1 MSIMRSMSKRAIKI
15 ATALALVAVM
25 AVSLLTACAG
35 QPGSQ
40 FTAQCS
46 DDIPVPNPANSPGL
60 VSDCATLLAI
70 ESTLEGTDG
79 DLNWS
84 PSIQINE
91 WDGVAIS
98 DNRVTSLSLERLR
111 LNGEIPPDLGNLDN
125 LMELHLNVN
134 QLTGAIPS
142 ELGDLDNLTE
152 LTLSANQLTGTIPS
166 ELGNLANLME
176 LHLSANQLTGA
187 IPPELGNLSNL
198 TELDLNDNQLTGAI
212 PEELG
217 NLDNLGRLYLYDN
230 HLTGEIPEELGNAD
244 NLRNLYLYN
253 NQLTG
258 AIPEELGNLPY
269 LWELHLSDNQL
280 TGEIPPELGNPN
292 DLWLLALTN
301 NQLTG
306 KIPPELG
313 NLSNLKSLNLAG
325 NQLTGEIP
333 PELGGLNKLWGLSLA
348 DNQFTG
354 CLPWSLSVQLNIDQT
369 EWNGLPI
376 CDAPT
381 ATPLP
386 TPTSAPSASGG
397 ACIERLT
404 DSGRVS
410 SRWVSACLSANP
422 PNDDAYYARFYTFTL
437 GTAALVTITLSSAD
451 AVPYFYLLEGEGTDG
466 TVRLHKGDESVTSVA
481 TTVSLPAG
489 NYTIESSTWD
499 AETTGDFTLEV
510 DITQP

>member
-1 MSIMRSMSKRAIKI
+1 MSIKLAMSKRAIRM
-15 ATALALVAVM
+15 ATALALVTAM

-35 QPGSQ
+35 QPSSQ

-70 ESTLEGTDG
+70 ESALEGTDG

-84 PSIQINE
+84 PSIQIRE

-98 DNRVTSLSLERLR
+98 NNRVTSLSLARR
-111 LNGEIPPDLGNLDN
+111 SLNGEIPSDLGNLDN
-125 LMELHLNVN
+125 LMELNLAAN
-134 QLTGAIPS
+134 QLTGEIPS
-142 ELGDLDNLTE
+142 ELGDLGNLTE
-152 LTLSANQLTGTIPS
+152 LTLSANQLTDEIPS
-166 ELGNLANLME
+166 QLGNLSNLME
-176 LHLSANQLTGA
+176 LHLSANQLTGE
-187 IPPELGNLSNL
+187 IPSELGNLSNL
-198 TELDLNDNQLTGAI
+198 AELDLNDNQLTGAI

-280 TGEIPPELGNPN
+280 TGEIPPELGNPD

-313 NLSNLKSLNLAG
+313 NLSNLKDLHLGS

-333 PELGGLNKLWGLSLA
+333 PELGDLNKLWGLSLA

-354 CLPWSLSVQLNIDQT
+354 CVPQPLKEYLSSEQIELI
-369 EWNGLPI
+369 GLPI
-376 CDAPT
+376 CNEPT
-381 ATPLP
+381 ATP
-386 TPTSAPSASGG
+386 APGG
-397 ACIERLT
+397 PDCIEHFA
-404 DSGRVS
+404 GRVS
-410 SRWVSACLSANP
+410 VSGRLSSACLSANRP
-422 PNDDAYYARFYTFTL
+422 RGDTHYARFYTFKL
-437 GTAALVTITLSSAD
+437 DAAAHVTITMSSTTA
-451 AVPYFYLLEGEGTDG
+451 PYLYLLDGAGADG
-466 TVRLHKGDESVTSVA
+466 TVRLSKGVVAPSVA
-481 TTVSLPAG
+481 ITTNLSAG
-489 NYTIESSTWD
+489 SYTIESTTYYP
-499 AETTGDFTLEV
+499 ETASDFTIQLELA
-510 DITQP
+510 QP